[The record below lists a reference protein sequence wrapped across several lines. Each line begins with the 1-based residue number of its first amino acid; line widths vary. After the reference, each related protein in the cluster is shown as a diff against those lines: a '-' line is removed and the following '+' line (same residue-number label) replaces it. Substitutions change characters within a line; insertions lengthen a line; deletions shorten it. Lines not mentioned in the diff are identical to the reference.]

1 VTVPEVPEIDL
12 EEAEAK
18 LRTAYA
24 ICERYLPESRDR
36 SDILRRLG
44 IALATFDY
52 QHDCRT
58 CGERFGLSRSEAEWY
73 RQRRLT
79 FPVRCRPCLVSR
91 RKVRSAPT
99 TTEAP

>member
-1 VTVPEVPEIDL
+1 MTVPEVDL
-12 EEAEAK
+12 EEAERK
-18 LRTAYA
+18 LRVAFA

-58 CGERFGLSRSEAEWY
+58 CGGRFSLSRPEAEWY
-73 RQRRLT
+73 RQRRLGL
-79 FPVRCRPCLVSR
+79 PLHCQPCRR
-91 RKVRSAPT
+91 ARKLRAYRPPPPET
-99 TTEAP
+99 P